1 MEKLIRKI
9 LAEVRAG
16 MHAAMALSRG
26 RSYVR
31 PASKGFPL
39 DAANL
44 RRDAQRIV
52 RDFNTQFRE

>member
-1 MEKLIRKI
+1 MDKLIRKI

-16 MHAAMALSRG
+16 MHAATALSRG
-26 RSYVR
+26 RPYLR
-31 PASKGFPL
+31 PAEKAFSR

-52 RDFNTQFRE
+52 RDFNTQFRK